1 MKVYHGTIS
10 SGAENIIKNGISLT
24 KGKRKVDFGQGFYTT
39 SSFKFAKSTAMNKA
53 KKTNSYNQVYVDPY
67 VITFEYD
74 ERKAEENCNI
84 LSFLK
89 SDVKWAQFIINNRNG
104 FEYMDSIG
112 SHFHNINQNYDIV
125 QGSVAD
131 NDIDNMVYNYITNQ
145 ISFHTD
151 NSLKY
156 LRLTECVIIKEERR
170 CC

>member
-84 LSFLK
+84 LSFIK

-151 NSLKY
+151 NSLNIY
-156 LRLTECVIIKEERR
+156 G
-170 CC
+170 

>member
-1 MKVYHGTIS
+1 M
-10 SGAENIIKNGISLT
+10 
-24 KGKRKVDFGQGFYTT
+24 
-39 SSFKFAKSTAMNKA
+39 
-53 KKTNSYNQVYVDPY
+53 
-67 VITFEYD
+67 ITFEYD

-84 LSFLK
+84 LSFIK

-151 NSLKY
+151 NSLNIY
-156 LRLTECVIIKEERR
+156 G
-170 CC
+170 